1 MEGGGRPVVH
11 IPGEGEYPY
20 PPLAHGPPYQPEAHA
35 SPYPP
40 GGDATAYL
48 PERDVS
54 GDGPDLWPELPEA
67 PAKPRRRRRT
77 GRIIALVA
85 GSLIVLVVLTVAGLW
100 LYADHAL
107 HRVDAIDDYPDR
119 PAGGAGTNWL
129 IVGSDSRQGLSST
142 QVNQLHTGTEQAAGG
157 SRTDTIMVLHL
168 PGNGTKPTMV
178 SLLRDSYVTIP
189 GHDKDKINAA
199 FTLGGPQ
206 LLVRTVE
213 ENTGLRIDHYAEI
226 GLGGF
231 ANVVGDVGGVR
242 MCLDQAVHDDYAGI
256 DLRAGCQTLN
266 GPNALGYVRSRHAFA
281 TSDYARTEH
290 QRQFIGALAG
300 KIMSP
305 GVLLN
310 PFRSI
315 PAILD
320 LPNALTIDHG
330 DGLWDLITLVR
341 HVRHFSKITSTSVP
355 IGGSSGS
362 DLLWD
367 PTKAQELF
375 HDLNHDQTIPA
386 DLITTP

>member
-1 MEGGGRPVVH
+1 MEGGGGPVVY
-11 IPGEGEYPY
+11 IPCEGEYPH
-20 PPLAHGPPYQPEAHA
+20 PPLAST

-40 GGDATAYL
+40 VVDAPDGGPGPGPG
-48 PERDVS
+48 PE
-54 GDGPDLWPELPEA
+54 PALPEA
-67 PAKPRRRRRT
+67 APKPRRRRRT
-77 GRIIALVA
+77 GRIIALSA
-85 GSLIVLVVLTVAGLW
+85 ASLIVLIVLAMVGLW

-107 HRVDAIDDYPDR
+107 HRVDAIGDYPRR
-119 PAGGAGTNWL
+119 PAACAGTNWL
-129 IVGSDSRQGLSST
+129 IVGSDSRQGLSGT
-142 QVNQLHTGTEQAAGG
+142 QANRLHTGTEQEASG
-157 SRTDTIMVLHL
+157 SRTDSIVLLHL

-189 GHDKDKINAA
+189 GHDKSKINAA
-199 FTLGGPQ
+199 FAFGGPQ

-231 ANVVGDVGGVR
+231 ANVVDDVGGVR

-256 DLRAGCQTLN
+256 NLRGGCQTLN
-266 GPNALGYVRSRHAFA
+266 GTNALGYVRSRHAFA
-281 TSDYARTEH
+281 SSDYARTEH

-300 KIMSP
+300 KITSP

-315 PAILD
+315 PTILD
-320 LPNALTIDHG
+320 LPKALTIDHG
-330 DGLWDLITLVR
+330 DGLWDLVTLAR
-341 HVRHFSKITSTSVP
+341 HVRHFSNVTSTAVP
-355 IGGSSGS
+355 IGGSNGS

-386 DLITTP
+386 DLITTQ

>member
-1 MEGGGRPVVH
+1 MEGGGGPVVH
-11 IPGEGEYPY
+11 LPGESEHPY
-20 PPLAHGPPYQPEAHA
+20 PPVASA

-40 GGDATAYL
+40 VPDLSDG
-48 PERDVS
+48 
-54 GDGPDLWPELPEA
+54 GPDPGPGPPEA
-67 PAKPRRRRRT
+67 PPKPRRRRRT
-77 GRIIALVA
+77 GRIIALA
-85 GSLIVLVVLTVAGLW
+85 ASSLIVLIVLAMVGFW

-107 HRVDAIDDYPDR
+107 HRVDAIGDYPSR
-119 PAGGAGTNWL
+119 PAAGAGTNWL

-142 QVNQLHTGTEQAAGG
+142 QANQLHTGTEQAVSG
-157 SRTDTIMVLHL
+157 SRTDTIMLLHL
-168 PGNGTKPTMV
+168 PGNDTKPTMV
-178 SLLRDSYVTIP
+178 SLLRDSYVAIP
-189 GHDKDKINAA
+189 GHDKSKINAA
-199 FTLGGPQ
+199 FAIGGRQ

-213 ENTGLRIDHYAEI
+213 ANTGLRIDHYAEI

-242 MCLDQAVHDDYAGI
+242 MCLDQEVHDDYAGI
-256 DLRAGCQTLN
+256 NLPAGCQTLN

-300 KIMSP
+300 KIISP

-315 PAILD
+315 PTILD
-320 LPNALTIDHG
+320 LPKAFTVDHG
-330 DGLWDLITLVR
+330 DGLWDLLTLAR
-341 HVRHFSKITSTSVP
+341 HVRHFSNVTSTAVP

-375 HDLNHDQTIPA
+375 HDLNHDQTIPP
-386 DLITTP
+386 DLITTR

>member
-1 MEGGGRPVVH
+1 VVDAPDGG
-11 IPGEGEYPY
+11 PGP
-20 PPLAHGPPYQPEAHA
+20 GPGPEPA
-35 SPYPP
+35 
-40 GGDATAYL
+40 
-48 PERDVS
+48 
-54 GDGPDLWPELPEA
+54 LPEA
-67 PAKPRRRRRT
+67 APKPRRRRRT
-77 GRIIALVA
+77 GRIIALSA
-85 GSLIVLVVLTVAGLW
+85 GSLIVLIVLAMVGLW

-107 HRVDAIDDYPDR
+107 HRVDAIGDYPSR
-119 PAGGAGTNWL
+119 PAAGAGTNWL
-129 IVGSDSRQGLSST
+129 IVGSDSRQGLSGT
-142 QVNQLHTGTEQAAGG
+142 QANRLHTGTEQEASG
-157 SRTDTIMVLHL
+157 SRTDSIVLLHL

-189 GHDKDKINAA
+189 GHDKSKINAA
-199 FTLGGPQ
+199 FAFGGPQ

-231 ANVVGDVGGVR
+231 ANVVDDVGGVR

-256 DLRAGCQTLN
+256 NLRGGCQTLN
-266 GPNALGYVRSRHAFA
+266 GTNALGYVRSRHAFA
-281 TSDYARTEH
+281 ASDYARTEH

-300 KIMSP
+300 KITSP

-315 PAILD
+315 PTILD
-320 LPNALTIDHG
+320 LPKALTIDHG
-330 DGLWDLITLVR
+330 DGLWDLVTLAR
-341 HVRHFSKITSTSVP
+341 HVRHFSNVTSTAVP
-355 IGGSSGS
+355 IGGSNGS

-386 DLITTP
+386 DLITTQ

>member
-1 MEGGGRPVVH
+1 MEGGGGPVVY
-11 IPGEGEYPY
+11 IPCEGEYPH
-20 PPLAHGPPYQPEAHA
+20 PPLAST

-40 GGDATAYL
+40 VVDAPDGGPGPGPG
-48 PERDVS
+48 PE
-54 GDGPDLWPELPEA
+54 PALPEA
-67 PAKPRRRRRT
+67 APKPRRRRRT
-77 GRIIALVA
+77 GRIIALSA
-85 GSLIVLVVLTVAGLW
+85 ASLIVLIVLAMVGLW

-107 HRVDAIDDYPDR
+107 HRVDAIGDYPRR
-119 PAGGAGTNWL
+119 PAACAGTNWL
-129 IVGSDSRQGLSST
+129 IVGSDSRQGLSGT
-142 QVNQLHTGTEQAAGG
+142 QANRLHTGTEQEASG
-157 SRTDTIMVLHL
+157 SRTDSIVLLHL

-189 GHDKDKINAA
+189 GHDKSKINAA
-199 FTLGGPQ
+199 FAFGGPQ

-231 ANVVGDVGGVR
+231 ANVVDDVGGVR

-256 DLRAGCQTLN
+256 NLRGGCQTLN
-266 GPNALGYVRSRHAFA
+266 GTNALGYVRSRHAFA

-300 KIMSP
+300 KITSP

-315 PAILD
+315 PTILD
-320 LPNALTIDHG
+320 LPKALTIDHG
-330 DGLWDLITLVR
+330 DGLWDLVTLAR
-341 HVRHFSKITSTSVP
+341 HVRHFSNVTSTAVP
-355 IGGSSGS
+355 IGGSNGS

-386 DLITTP
+386 DLITTQ